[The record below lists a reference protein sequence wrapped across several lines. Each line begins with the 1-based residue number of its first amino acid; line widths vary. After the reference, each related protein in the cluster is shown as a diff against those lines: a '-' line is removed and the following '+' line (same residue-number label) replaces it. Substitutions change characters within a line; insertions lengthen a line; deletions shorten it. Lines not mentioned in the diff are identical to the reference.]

1 MVEVV
6 PFNGLRYNE
15 EKSGPLSE
23 LIAPPYDVIR
33 SDLQEAL
40 YARNPHNVVRLILG
54 KQFADDTDS
63 NNRYTRS
70 AKDFT
75 IINGHLG

>member
-15 EKSGPLSE
+15 EQSGPLAE

-33 SDLQEAL
+33 PNLQEEL
-40 YARNPHNVVRLILG
+40 YSRNPHNVVRLILG
-54 KQFADDTDS
+54 KQNEDDNDT

-70 AKDFT
+70 AKDFSDWQLKN
-75 IINGHLG
+75 I

>member
-15 EKSGPLSE
+15 EKSGPLAE

-33 SDLQEAL
+33 PNMQEEL
-40 YARNPHNVVRLILG
+40 YARTTAG
-54 KQFADDTDS
+54 
-63 NNRYTRS
+63 TRGRPRTLRIGS
-70 AKDFT
+70 QKIF
-75 IINGHLG
+75 